1 MMTSVVNTS
10 GTFDGIPVPLPF
22 IYVTVGIRVARAKVR
37 HSVAASSP
45 TKERRRLRLV
55 GQPAALW
62 FLSFRGRSNLSC
74 TVRSPPVQPLSSSS
88 RRYVRRT
95 FSTKRKPSKTLNGQ
109 RNGRTAGVRA
119 CVSDPP
125 WAAPCSPR
133 RTSQSFDSPK
143 APNQP
148 KKARTRRERDRRVD
162 GKDVMSKLCTGLGP
176 RLLCLAPMECVCG
189 CRCLQHGLQERR
201 FKRLCLLLL

>member
-1 MMTSVVNTS
+1 MPTVGRQALLDDLDVLKHAQHVVSLSSSKMMTSVVNTS

-119 CVSDPP
+119 CRTLRGQHRVLHAERAKVSTL
-125 WAAPCSPR
+125 PR
-133 RTSQSFDSPK
+133 HQT
-143 APNQP
+143 N
-148 KKARTRRERDRRVD
+148 RRKREHGGSEID
-162 GKDVMSKLCTGLGP
+162 G
-176 RLLCLAPMECVCG
+176 
-189 CRCLQHGLQERR
+189 
-201 FKRLCLLLL
+201 